1 MAMKKRGA
9 REKKRW
15 QGSEKGQSLVEFAA
29 SAVVLM
35 IIVAGVLDL
44 GRAFMIF
51 VALENG
57 AGEGAIFA
65 SYHPT
70 LATEA
75 DATAAQAL
83 GVDVYPP
90 IDNITYRATHESPTG
105 IVDWEKSRVEVI
117 LPPTLEAGQHVTV
130 TISYSYT
137 LMTPFMFVLIQD
149 GVMPLTAHAEQV
161 IVSK

>member
-1 MAMKKRGA
+1 MW
-9 REKKRW
+9 W

-70 LATEA
+70 WATEA
-75 DATAAQAL
+75 DATA
-83 GVDVYPP
+83 GGSSYPE
-90 IDNITYRATHESPTG
+90 IENITYRATHESPTG
-105 IVDWEKSRVEVI
+105 IVDWEKSQVAVI

-161 IVSK
+161 IVKVD